1 MCTRWLSQRTLF
13 DLWTVHIV
21 ARQDRPCCQRQ
32 YEKVRHMETFMEERP
47 WRGALKRHAVLNG
60 PASLHNVFAPGPQ
73 SGSSDI
79 SIDVQVLVLWTIL
92 GELGISGATLNDIL
106 DIPYISKIFQSLL
119 VTLVISYIFFE
130 KKAGTVHWSNNNRY
144 ADWSAMFRPY
154 YMPNSGDIETTAY
167 ALLAISL
174 DKDVVNGLPV
184 VRWLSQQRNSLGGYS
199 STQVQGSR
207 TYNTTIPI

>member
-13 DLWTVHIV
+13 DSWTVHIV

-32 YEKVRHMETFMEERP
+32 YEKVRHMETLMEEGP

-60 PASLHNVFAPGPQ
+60 PALLHNVFAPGPQ

-106 DIPYISKIFQSLL
+106 DIPYIRKIFQSLL
-119 VTLVISYIFFE
+119 VTLVISYIFF
-130 KKAGTVHWSNNNRY
+130 KKKLGQSTGPTIT
-144 ADWSAMFRPY
+144 AMPTGQRCFVL
-154 YMPNSGDIETTAY
+154 ITCQTLETLKLRLTHC
-167 ALLAISL
+167 
-174 DKDVVNGLPV
+174 
-184 VRWLSQQRNSLGGYS
+184 WQ
-199 STQVQGSR
+199 
-207 TYNTTIPI
+207 